1 MKAKTTQALNPLL
14 KSFISAALALLICAG
29 LGLHAAEI
37 PKVGDK
43 APDFTLR
50 SLDDKTVRLSEL
62 TAKGNVVLFV
72 LRGWPGYQCPI

>member
-14 KSFISAALALLICAG
+14 KSFIGAALALLAY
-29 LGLHAAEI
+29 LSPFALHAAEI

-62 TAKGNVVLFV
+62 TAKGNVEA
-72 LRGWPGYQCPI
+72 